1 MYSIMQSFQVLAV
14 VMGGS
19 ILLGSTVSAVE
30 TDVDRP
36 RPAPLFDN
44 LGSHHHAITT
54 DSPEAQRYF
63 DQGLV
68 LVYAFNHKEAVRA
81 FEAAAELDPDCAMA
95 WWGGALAYGPNIN
108 APMTVEAVPKAW
120 SALQKA
126 VALKSKASEVERSYI
141 DALATRY
148 QFEPLE
154 DRASLDQAFADA
166 MCKVAAAYPDD
177 LDASTLC
184 AEAIM
189 DTTAWDYW
197 TPEQTLK
204 PSMQEALGYLRHVM
218 MRNPEHPGALHLY
231 IHAVEAGPTPELGLG
246 AADALRGL
254 VPGAGHLVHMPSHI
268 YIRTG
273 RYHDATLVNLEAA
286 RADET
291 YIASCRA
298 QGFYPGLYYPHNVH
312 FIWFAMTMEGRKA
325 GAIAAAQKASQY
337 ALDKRC
343 GAAEGPRLR
352 YLPLLAMARFGMW
365 DEILRQG
372 EPSRELAFDR
382 ALTHYARGIAF
393 AAQEK
398 VPQAEAELGKLTL
411 LADTDELKAFDN
423 VYLPAISIVAVAR
436 HALAGRVAQAR
447 GEPDGCI
454 QQLQLAVK
462 AADAI
467 PYMEPP
473 FWHYPIRLTLG
484 AVQLQAG
491 KAAAAEQTFRD
502 CMDEWPRN
510 GWALFGL
517 EHALRLQAKTG
528 AADSVRRELGL
539 AWQHADVQPELD
551 WY

>member
-1 MYSIMQSFQVLAV
+1 M
-14 VMGGS
+14 
-19 ILLGSTVSAVE
+19 
-30 TDVDRP
+30 
-36 RPAPLFDN
+36 
-44 LGSHHHAITT
+44 
-54 DSPEAQRYF
+54 EA
-63 DQGLV
+63 D
-68 LVYAFNHKEAVRA
+68 
-81 FEAAAELDPDCAMA
+81 
-95 WWGGALAYGPNIN
+95 
-108 APMTVEAVPKAW
+108 AVPKAW
-120 SALQKA
+120 QALEMAGKLKA
-126 VALKSKASEVERSYI
+126 GASRVEQAYI
-141 DALATRY
+141 EALATRY
-148 QFEPLE
+148 QPEPME
-154 DRASLDQAFADA
+154 NRSALDQAYADA
-166 MCKVAAAYPDD
+166 MRRLAAAYPDD

-204 PSMQEALGYLRHVM
+204 PSMKEALSHLRHVM

-231 IHAVEAGPTPELGLG
+231 IHAVEAGPTPEQGLG

-254 VPGAGHLVHMPSHI
+254 IPGAGHLVHMPSHI

-286 RADET
+286 QADEA

-312 FIWFAMTMEGRKA
+312 FIWFAMTMEGRKD
-325 GAIAAAQKASQY
+325 GALAAAGKASQY

-365 DEILRQG
+365 DEILRAG
-372 EPSRELAFDR
+372 EPLCELAFDR

-393 AAQEK
+393 AGQGK
-398 VPQAEAELGKLTL
+398 VPEAEAELTKLKTV
-411 LADTDELKAFDN
+411 AGTDEFKAFDN
-423 VYLPAISIVAVAR
+423 IYLPAIGIVTVAQ
-436 HALAGRVAQAR
+436 HALAGRIAEGR
-447 GEPDGCI
+447 GESEAAI
-454 QQLQLAVK
+454 RQLEQAET

-473 FWHYPIRLTLG
+473 FWHYPIRLTSG
-484 AVQLQAG
+484 AIQLEAG
-491 KAAAAEQTFRD
+491 KAIEAERAFRE
-502 CMDEWPRN
+502 CLERWPRN

-517 EHALRLQAKTG
+517 EQALRAQSKQL
-528 AADSVRRELGL
+528 AADSVHQEFER
-539 AWQHADVQPELD
+539 AWAHADVKPDLR